1 MYSTCCKIW
10 TRVRVSCNPMLY
22 RFVCTYV
29 STYTIMYGI
38 YGPLYKVYVHTYV
51 YLHMYKTYIRT
62 YVCTSYVHAYYESN
76 TVTFIICFCFN
87 THIHHTALTD
97 PTGFSHTLYTIICL
111 HVSTYSTYIHTWRG
125 NLAKRLYVK
134 ASRWWAEECDR
145 KMSTRSTLLACF
157 RASIAPS
164 LPRANEWSSLPDDR
178 HAFSHS
184 HCSQHIF
191 SAVMAKF
198 GGLRS
203 LAGTSGLERLLMES
217 LTVFNLLHTTCS
229 LA

>member
-22 RFVCTYV
+22 RFACTYV

-51 YLHMYKTYIRT
+51 YLRMYKTYIRT

-97 PTGFSHTLYTIICL
+97 PTGFSHTLYTIICS
-111 HVSTYSTYIHTWRG
+111 HVSTYSTYIHTYIPGEATWLRG
-125 NLAKRLYVK
+125 CT
-134 ASRWWAEECDR
+134 SRH
-145 KMSTRSTLLACF
+145 
-157 RASIAPS
+157 PG
-164 LPRANEWSSLPDDR
+164 
-178 HAFSHS
+178 
-184 HCSQHIF
+184 
-191 SAVMAKF
+191 
-198 GGLRS
+198 GGLKSATGRCPPGPHCWPASELLS
-203 LAGTSGLERLLMES
+203 LLLSQEPTNGLHYQMTDTPSATPTAHNTSS
-217 LTVFNLLHTTCS
+217 VQ
-229 LA
+229 